1 MQQIMKTMKEPK
13 NLESFKKE
21 ALDFLNREY
30 PNISQAEPNY
40 LTRIEEESEEYFND
54 SWSPNA
60 MVAGMLSGLI

>member
-1 MQQIMKTMKEPK
+1 MRTMKEQM
-13 NLESFKKE
+13 NLENFKKE

-30 PNISQAEPNY
+30 PSFAQEKENY

-60 MVAGMLSGLI
+60 MVAGMVNGLI

>member
-1 MQQIMKTMKEPK
+1 MKEQM

-30 PNISQAEPNY
+30 PSFTQRKENF

-54 SWSPNA
+54 SWTPIE
-60 MVAGMLSGLI
+60 MVAGMVNGLI